1 LSRSVTPWTA
11 GRAEDARHGRR
22 AFFSEEQI
30 DVKSAKAE
38 SLRLRLDRSAAAR
51 SIIKQFYIYVVLVLI
66 VLIFSVMK
74 LGETSLFGRGSF
86 LSPDSIIN
94 LLRSA
99 VPILTLSGAF
109 TLLMISGYIDLSVGS
124 AMSLTAVV
132 FSLMIFN
139 GFSFLPA
146 FVITLILGI
155 AMGSLNG
162 CLVMRLRITPVIA
175 TLVTLNLFK
184 GIALL
189 IVPDG
194 LSAIKGSAAKAM
206 PGWINDF
213 ARKEVFLGL
222 PWAFFIAMLV
232 IVALVIVQRKT
243 ILGKYAT
250 AIGGN
255 RIAAEL
261 SGINAVKIVWLLYI
275 IVGFFAALAGIAR
288 ASYMSLGDP
297 LSGDGMEVNC
307 IIAVLLGGTA
317 FSGGEGSVAK
327 TVVGA
332 LIIICVTTGLMTVI
346 PAYWQTVAKGSVL
359 LAAVVLNHLLV
370 RGNVKA

>member
-1 LSRSVTPWTA
+1 MDIMRT
-11 GRAEDARHGRR
+11 
-22 AFFSEEQI
+22 
-30 DVKSAKAE
+30 E
-38 SLRLRLDRSAAAR
+38 SLRLQMDRSAKLR
-51 SIIKQFYIYVVLVLI
+51 SYVKQFYIYVVLILI
-66 VLIFSVMK
+66 VLLFSVVK
-74 LGETSLFGRGSF
+74 LDQVSFFERGHF

-124 AMSLTAVV
+124 AMSLSAVV
-132 FSLMIFN
+132 FALMVLN

-146 FVITLILGI
+146 FIITLILGVVL
-155 AMGSLNG
+155 GFTNG
-162 CLVMRLRITPVIA
+162 FLVVKLRITPVIA
-175 TLVTLNLFK
+175 TLVTLSLFK
-184 GIALL
+184 GLALL

-194 LSAIKGSAAKAM
+194 LSAIKGSPEKVM
-206 PGWINDF
+206 PTWINNY
-213 ARKEVFLGL
+213 ARQDILFGL
-222 PWAFFIAMLV
+222 PWAFWIAVLV
-232 IVALVIVQRKT
+232 IIVLVIVQRKT

-255 RIAAEL
+255 RLAAEL
-261 SGINAVKIVWLLYI
+261 SGINANRIVWFLYI
-275 IVGFFAALAGIAR
+275 MLGFFAALAGIAR

-297 LSGDGMEVNC
+297 LSGDGMELNI

-332 LIIICVTTGLMTVI
+332 LIIICVTIGLMTVI
-346 PAYWQTVAKGSVL
+346 PAYWQVVAKGTVL
-359 LAAVVLNHLLV
+359 IAAVVLNHLLV
-370 RGNVKA
+370 REKVKA